1 MLNFVSVTARTPEA
15 TLTFFMKDVIANTVM
30 ILGLAGF
37 IIGALL
43 SNGWL
48 AFWSMVVVLGGG
60 ALYVFDKGD
69 DA

>member
-30 ILGLAGF
+30 ILGLAVLVVASLTRDGWMAV
-37 IIGALL
+37 GAIAAILT
-43 SNGWL
+43 
-48 AFWSMVVVLGGG
+48 GG

-69 DA
+69 E